1 MIVLENT
8 DVQICGGIHVR
19 AGLVGQSL
27 LVFKVK
33 EGRLKRFHLFAEA
46 VYFTFKSLC
55 SEVTPLQIDPELVQF
70 HRELTDLE
78 VTFGLLFHVELTHN
92 RKNELEERNADFR
105 IVLIQKRHGHR
116 EIILGNVVIVSHTV
130 FVVDPRIEHTRRF

>member
-1 MIVLENT
+1 M
-8 DVQICGGIHVR
+8 
-19 AGLVGQSL
+19 
-27 LVFKVK
+27 K
-33 EGRLKRFHLFAEA
+33 EGRLKRNHLFAEV
-46 VYFTFKSLC
+46 VYFTLKSLC
-55 SEVTPLQIDPELVQF
+55 SEVTPLQIDSELVQF

-116 EIILGNVVIVSHTV
+116 EIVLGDGAIVSHTV
-130 FVVDPRIEHTRRF
+130 FVVDPRSENTGGF